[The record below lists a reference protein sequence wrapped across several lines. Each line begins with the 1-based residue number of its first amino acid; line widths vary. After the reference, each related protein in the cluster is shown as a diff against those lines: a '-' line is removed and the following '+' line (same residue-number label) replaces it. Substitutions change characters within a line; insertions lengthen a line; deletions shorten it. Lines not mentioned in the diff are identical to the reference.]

1 MNILQKCGEKEQE
14 KRRII
19 VDRKVNVKCTVIYR
33 TTVCYGGRKAD
44 KRRRMKIKNRQ
55 LPKEPRIFHLWQKID
70 SEAWK
75 RKNLMK

>member
-44 KRRRMKIKNRQ
+44 KRRRMN
-55 LPKEPRIFHLWQKID
+55 PET
-70 SEAWK
+70 
-75 RKNLMK
+75 